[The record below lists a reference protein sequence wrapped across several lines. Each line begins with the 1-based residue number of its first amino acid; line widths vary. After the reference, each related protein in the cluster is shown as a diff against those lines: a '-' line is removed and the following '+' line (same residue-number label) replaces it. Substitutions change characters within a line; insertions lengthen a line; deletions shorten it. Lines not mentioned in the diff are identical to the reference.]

1 MIIVTGGAGFIGSNL
16 VKELNKQGKDN
27 IVIVDDLKDHNKM
40 KNLIDLRFSDYIH
53 FEDFFP
59 KFAHSIDTVETIF
72 HQGAC
77 SDTTV
82 DDLRYVMKVNFEYS
96 KDLLKLAEKKN
107 SSFIYASSASVY
119 GNAING
125 FEEIRENE
133 KPLNYYAFSK
143 FAFDQY
149 VRSNIE
155 KIKSQ
160 VVGLRYFNVY
170 GPREQHKGNMSSTA
184 YQFFKQIKQTEVV
197 KLFEGND
204 GYANGEQMRD
214 FIYVKDIVS
223 VNLWFNEYKSKS
235 GIFNV
240 GTGKER
246 SFNSLANAVI
256 NFYKKGEIKYIPFP
270 VNLLGHYQN
279 FTKSENGKLYEVG
292 YDLPF
297 HSLEDGIKD
306 YMSILNMNSND

>member
-16 VKELNKQGKDN
+16 VKELNNQGKDD

-40 KNLIDLRFSDYIH
+40 KNLLDLRFSDYIY
-53 FEDFFP
+53 FEDFFT
-59 KFAHSIDTVETIF
+59 KFADSIDRVETIF

-82 DDLRYVMKVNFEYS
+82 DDLGYVMKVNFEYS

-133 KPLNYYAFSK
+133 RPMNYYAFSK
-143 FAFDQY
+143 FAFDQF
-149 VRSNIE
+149 VRSKIE

-170 GPREQHKGNMSSTA
+170 GPREQHKEGMSSTA
-184 YQFFKQIKQTEVV
+184 YQFFKQIKQTNVV
-197 KLFEGND
+197 KLFEGTSRIFFIWPTFCPSFTNACCLD
-204 GYANGEQMRD
+204 SFCFIED
-214 FIYVKDIVS
+214 FK
-223 VNLWFNEYKSKS
+223 
-235 GIFNV
+235 
-240 GTGKER
+240 
-246 SFNSLANAVI
+246 
-256 NFYKKGEIKYIPFP
+256 
-270 VNLLGHYQN
+270 
-279 FTKSENGKLYEVG
+279 
-292 YDLPF
+292 
-297 HSLEDGIKD
+297 
-306 YMSILNMNSND
+306 